1 MEKLQVCE
9 NSRLFYFKKNQLGG
23 EKVMSTFKPFLTLDL
38 QFFGEDDNP
47 NDLAEQIKSG
57 FEALKKAAEK
67 QDEEIK
73 KFGQA
78 TQETK
83 QEIQR
88 INEELNE
95 LKRRLDETETKANR
109 GFQPG
114 TQDGQTQSNMTP
126 EQKTAF
132 FKFIRQGKS
141 GLSPEERKAL
151 VEDGTGQIIVPE
163 ELDQEIYRE
172 LPKIVVMREL
182 ASVRTIKTDRIR
194 RRSMT
199 EVTVG
204 WGKLETSTTKK
215 LSDYESTPD
224 LSEEYQY
231 VEDIYGLVK
240 IGEDEL
246 EDTDVN
252 LQAFLADSFERA
264 FAEAEALAF
273 LRGEGHANNQ
283 PEGILTTSGVQ
294 RVETAGVGA
303 ITIDDL
309 IRLLY
314 AVPTQYRRNGT
325 FLMSSELEMMARTL
339 KNNNGDYIWQ
349 PSVQAG
355 TPNLL
360 LGRPV
365 YTQDDFDAFAAGKDV
380 AVFGDFK
387 AGYRILDRSGGSIT
401 RINELYIEDGL
412 IGFKYKR
419 RVGGGVIR
427 KNALR
432 VLRVKQ

>member
-1 MEKLQVCE
+1 
-9 NSRLFYFKKNQLGG
+9 
-23 EKVMSTFKPFLTLDL
+23 MSAFKPFLPLNL
-38 QFFGEDDNP
+38 QFFAGEDNP
-47 NDLAEQIKSG
+47 DDLATQIKSG
-57 FEALKKAAEK
+57 FEALKQAAEK
-67 QDEEIK
+67 QEAEIK

-78 TQETK
+78 TQETQ
-83 QEIQR
+83 QEIKR

-114 TQDGQTQSNMTP
+114 TQDGQTSSNQKQSNMTP
-126 EQKTAF
+126 EQKAAF

-182 ASVRTIKTDRIR
+182 ASVRPIKTDRIR

-204 WGKLETSTTKK
+204 WGKLETSTNKK

-294 RVETAGVGA
+294 RIETAGAAA

-309 IRLLY
+309 IRLQY
-314 AVPTQYRRNGT
+314 AVPTQYRRNGV
-325 FLMSSELEMMARTL
+325 FLMSSELEMMVRTL
-339 KNNNGDYIWQ
+339 KNNQGDYIWQ

-355 TPNLL
+355 TPNTL

-365 YTQDDFDAFAAGKDV
+365 YTQDDFDAFDAGKDV

-387 AGYRILDRSGGSIT
+387 SGYRILDRTGGALT
-401 RINELYIEDGL
+401 RINELYIEEGL
-412 IGFKYKR
+412 IGFKYRR

-432 VLRVKQ
+432 ILQVKSA

>member
-1 MEKLQVCE
+1 MPILT
-9 NSRLFYFKKNQLGG
+9 SL
-23 EKVMSTFKPFLTLDL
+23 LTLNL
-38 QFFGEDDNP
+38 QFFGGDDNP

-57 FEALKKAAEK
+57 FESLKQAAEK
-67 QDEEIK
+67 QEAEIK

-78 TQETK
+78 TQET
-83 QEIQR
+83 QNEIKR

-109 GFQPG
+109 SFQPG
-114 TQDGQTQSNMTP
+114 TQGGQKQSNMTP
-126 EQKTAF
+126 EQKSAF

-172 LPKIVVMREL
+172 LPKIVVLREL
-182 ASVRTIKTDRIR
+182 ASVRPIKTDRIR

-224 LSEEYQY
+224 LTEEFQY

-264 FAEAEALAF
+264 FAEAEARAF
-273 LRGEGHANNQ
+273 LRGEGHANNE
-283 PEGILTTSGVQ
+283 PEGILTTAGIQ
-294 RVETAGVGA
+294 RIDTAGVGA

-314 AVPTQYRRNGT
+314 AAPTQYRRNGT

-387 AGYRILDRSGGSIT
+387 AGYRILDRSVGSIT

-427 KNALR
+427 KNALK

>member
-1 MEKLQVCE
+1 
-9 NSRLFYFKKNQLGG
+9 
-23 EKVMSTFKPFLTLDL
+23 MSTFKPFLTLDL
-38 QFFGEDDNP
+38 QFFGGDDNP
-47 NDLAEQIKSG
+47 NDLAEQIRSG

-109 GFQPG
+109 GFQPS
-114 TQDGQTQSNMTP
+114 TQGGQTQSNMTP
-126 EQKTAF
+126 EQKAAF

-182 ASVRTIKTDRIR
+182 ASVRPIKTDRIR

-224 LSEEYQY
+224 LTEEFQY